1 MRCPYCDSDD
11 IIDVDGEYVCRSCGS
26 VIGPVLYAPRL
37 KIEDVRPL
45 LRRTAASILLASLN
59 DEAKGLGP
67 RVSVEERI
75 RRYIEEVAEALGIS
89 EAAKRALELYG
100 AIGKRRVQGKNPR
113 VVAGALLYIAVN
125 EYKLSIDKAAIANR
139 LGVSKLSIRDTAT
152 HLKKYVRGGVE
163 YAN

>member
-1 MRCPYCDSDD
+1 M
-11 IIDVDGEYVCRSCGS
+11 DGEYVCRSCGS

-45 LRRTAASILLASLN
+45 LRRASASILLASLN
-59 DEAKGLGP
+59 EEARGELK
-67 RVSVEERI
+67 VSVEERI
-75 RRYIEEVAEALGIS
+75 RRYIEEVAEALGIP
-89 EAAKRALELYG
+89 EAAKKALELYDV
-100 AIGKRRVQGKNPR
+100 IGKRRIQGKNPR

-139 LGVSKLSIRDTAT
+139 LGISKLSIRDTAT
-152 HLKKYVRGGVE
+152 RLRRYVRGGVE